1 MDIILKEKK
10 MKRSHLELA
19 KQLIKDTNATL
30 IECLKALNDTDGNFE
45 KAKKILSAPFSFFQK
60 SIKNESTDPVSE
72 VQTMTKPTP
81 AMQLRK
87 ETDACMFECA
97 QALEES
103 DGDYETAKMI
113 IRQEIVILPKYE
125 PRKIDP
131 NKPILS
137 QDSHDLYRKYLD
149 GKPDFTHLFLGKLKP
164 ESKFVAVIY
173 NNKFIRDYTPEGYII
188 AGSDK
193 IEFDPIVFECEDNL
207 YQRLFDQH
215 YFEYKNGRW
224 IISAYEVKN
233 GEIISKLNHQYDT
246 RYLSWFA
253 KNKNTLI

>member
-1 MDIILKEKK
+1 
-10 MKRSHLELA
+10 
-19 KQLIKDTNATL
+19 
-30 IECLKALNDTDGNFE
+30 
-45 KAKKILSAPFSFFQK
+45 
-60 SIKNESTDPVSE
+60 
-72 VQTMTKPTP
+72 
-81 AMQLRK
+81 
-87 ETDACMFECA
+87 
-97 QALEES
+97 
-103 DGDYETAKMI
+103 
-113 IRQEIVILPKYE
+113 
-125 PRKIDP
+125 
-131 NKPILS
+131 LS

-215 YFEYKNGRW
+215 YFGYKNGRW

>member
-1 MDIILKEKK
+1 
-10 MKRSHLELA
+10 
-19 KQLIKDTNATL
+19 
-30 IECLKALNDTDGNFE
+30 
-45 KAKKILSAPFSFFQK
+45 
-60 SIKNESTDPVSE
+60 
-72 VQTMTKPTP
+72 MTKPTP

-87 ETDACMFECA
+87 ETDTCIFECA

-137 QDSHDLYRKYLD
+137 QDSHDVYKKHLD

-173 NNKFIRDYTPEGYII
+173 NNKFIRNYTPEGYII

-193 IEFDPIVFECEDNL
+193 IEFD
-207 YQRLFDQH
+207 RLFLSV
-215 YFEYKNGRW
+215 K
-224 IISAYEVKN
+224 IICTKDCLIS
-233 GEIISKLNHQYDT
+233 IILDIKMVIGLFRLT
-246 RYLSWFA
+246 
-253 KNKNTLI
+253 K